1 VVAPRWAT
9 RHGATATVFGVS
21 TVPQA
26 GGAPVDGVPP
36 LLARILDDAALV
48 SPGPRP
54 EMSDVLEAHL
64 DARHGD
70 HGGLLG
76 SLVVPVS
83 RLQEFVAELVK
94 RRPAVPVP
102 ITLSVDTGLGGVPK
116 ALSLTTSRAALL
128 TTAMVEM
135 PAPHDVD
142 SVWLERVTEF
152 VPDDVV
158 AVVEPRRPDADGSED
173 WIAGVRRV
181 VGHGCRPKLRCG
193 GDRAGA
199 FPGVTDVSRFLA
211 LVAASGRSFTASI
224 GLQGAAR
231 HVDPETG
238 FDHHGWLNLMVAVA
252 RALRAVPETPAG
264 GPDDG
269 GSGSSGSSGSSG
281 DDDEVAASV
290 AVIDPT
296 PELVEA
302 VRGALDATDADALAA
317 EVATVDDH
325 TAARVRAHLSSFG
338 STAPAD
344 QGAEM
349 ARLGLV

>member
-1 VVAPRWAT
+1 MA
-9 RHGATATVFGVS
+9 
-21 TVPQA
+21 
-26 GGAPVDGVPP
+26 
-36 LLARILDDAALV
+36 
-48 SPGPRP
+48 
-54 EMSDVLEAHL
+54 DVLDTHL
-64 DARHGD
+64 DVRAGEYGD
-70 HGGLLG
+70 LVGA
-76 SLVVPVS
+76 LVVPVS

-94 RRPAVPVP
+94 RRPAAPVP

-128 TTAMVEM
+128 TTGTVEM

-158 AVVEPRRPDADGSED
+158 AVVEPRRPDADGSAD

-211 LVAASGRSFTASI
+211 VVAAAGRSFTASI
-224 GLQGAAR
+224 GLQGAVR
-231 HVDPETG
+231 HVDPDTG
-238 FDHHGWLNLMVAVA
+238 FDHHGWLNLMVAVT
-252 RALRAVPETPAG
+252 RALRAVPPAAAG

-269 GSGSSGSSGSSG
+269 GPSGAEVPGS
-281 DDDEVAASV
+281 EPPAEASV
-290 AVIDPT
+290 EPP

-317 EVATVDDH
+317 EVADVDQA

>member
-1 VVAPRWAT
+1 VTGARRPDRYRAP
-9 RHGATATVFGVS
+9 VS

-54 EMSDVLEAHL
+54 VMADVLDGYL
-64 DARHGD
+64 DVRAGEY
-70 HGGLLG
+70 GGLLG
-76 SLVVPVS
+76 ALVVPVS
-83 RLQEFVAELVK
+83 RLQEFVAVLVK
-94 RRPAVPVP
+94 RRPAFPVP

-116 ALSLTTSRAALL
+116 ALSLTTSRSALL
-128 TTAMVEM
+128 TTGTVEM

-158 AVVEPRRPDADGSED
+158 AVVEPRRPDADGSDD

-193 GDRAGA
+193 GDRAGV

-211 LVAASGRSFTASI
+211 VVATAGRSFTASI
-224 GLQGAAR
+224 GLQSAVR
-231 HVDPETG
+231 HVDPATG

-252 RALRAVPETPAG
+252 RALHAMPPTVAG

-269 GSGSSGSSGSSG
+269 GAGP
-281 DDDEVAASV
+281 DT
-290 AVIDPT
+290 DP
-296 PELVEA
+296 PADLVEA

-317 EVATVDDH
+317 EVAEVDDR
-325 TAARVRAHLSSFG
+325 TAARVRAHLSSLG

>member
-1 VVAPRWAT
+1 MPGVVRSARYRAL
-9 RHGATATVFGVS
+9 VS

-36 LLARILDDAALV
+36 LLARLFDDAALV
-48 SPGPRP
+48 SPGPRS
-54 EMSDVLEAHL
+54 EMTDVLGAYL
-64 DARHGD
+64 DARAGEY
-70 HGGLLG
+70 GGLLG

-94 RRPAVPVP
+94 RRPSSPVP

-128 TTAMVEM
+128 TTGIVEM

-158 AVVEPRRPDADGSED
+158 AVVEPRRPDADGSAD

-193 GDRAGA
+193 GDRAGV

-211 LVAASGRSFTASI
+211 VVAESGRSFTASI
-224 GLQGAAR
+224 GLQSAAR

-238 FDHHGWLNLMVAVA
+238 FDHHGWLNLMVAVT
-252 RALRAVPETPAG
+252 RALRAVPQTLAG

-269 GSGSSGSSGSSG
+269 GARREPTGSTPAT
-281 DDDEVAASV
+281 DEELAL
-290 AVIDPT
+290 DPP

-302 VRGALDATDADALAA
+302 VRGALDATDPEVLAA
-317 EVATVDDH
+317 EVSEVDAR
-325 TAARVRAHLSSFG
+325 TASRVRAHLSSFG